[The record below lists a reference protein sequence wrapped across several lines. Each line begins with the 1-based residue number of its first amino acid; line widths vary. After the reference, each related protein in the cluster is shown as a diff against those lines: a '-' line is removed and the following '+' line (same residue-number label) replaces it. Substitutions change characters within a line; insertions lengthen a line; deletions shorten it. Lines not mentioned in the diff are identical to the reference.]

1 MEGGNKSM
9 SKQIDQNVVALE
21 FDNRNFEK
29 NVKQSMN
36 TLDQLEK
43 KCDMK
48 GSTKGLD
55 ALGKAA
61 NKVSFDNMSRSID
74 TVRIKLSAMQVVGMT
89 VLSNITNQAFNFAKK
104 VESTVKDAVIGGGIR
119 RAQNIENAHFML
131 QGLLKDEK
139 KVQEVMDNAMESVDG
154 TAYAYDEAAKA
165 ASQFAASGIEAGDQM
180 KQALRGIT
188 GVAAMTNASYEN
200 ISRVF
205 TTVAGNG
212 RLMGDQLLQLSSR
225 GMNAAATLA
234 THFGKTEEEIRD
246 MVSHGEISFAMFA
259 EAMDDAFGE
268 HAKKANETFNGALSN
283 IKAALSRFGAKF
295 VSPLV
300 VQNGVIVKLFNTIR
314 ERVNDI
320 SADLDPLASIFV
332 AAVERVTKKL
342 NTTLNNKKAFRNTLD
357 GIENIIM
364 AMGNFAKIVHDA
376 FREIFPAKSQA
387 DITKATKA
395 FADLTERLLLTDKSA
410 EKLKNTFKGV
420 FAILDIIAYLGKSVI
435 STIAYIFKDIT
446 VETTNTDVAVTDMI
460 MAFRD
465 WIKEGDKVGSVMRK
479 IVDVVKSAVNTITKF
494 NKTVKGG
501 GGGGMQSNMTA
512 FQKFASVV
520 ATVFNGV
527 NNYIAGGI
535 EAIKAFAERTKDL
548 EGMTVGDVFKDF
560 AENVIGYFFDIGAA
574 FDWLMGVISKF
585 SSNTKSEFDKTQ
597 NVFTSFGK
605 GILSKLKEFKDKYFK
620 EADFSSVYAVLFSA
634 GTIMVLRKIGKSIEK
649 FASFTDKLL
658 GPITGITKVLK
669 SFSGVLLMYQKKLKA
684 DVILEFAAA
693 IAVLAGSVAI
703 LALVPADRLWPA
715 VGAITALV
723 AGLSIVTAILANAN
737 FNASIGTLAEVGV
750 AMVGFAAAM
759 LILAKTIDAIG
770 EIDNFYDKFVRLLK
784 IAVLMTT
791 SIAVLTLA
799 VGAISALSHATMSLN
814 LVGVGVA
821 MVGFAAALR
830 LIVSALGSLEKLDM
844 NKISADKIK
853 ALAKTLAAFSLVVF
867 ASRGVSLKASL
878 GVVAMAASLKIVV
891 SALKDLETLNFE
903 ALSDNIGSIITVF
916 GAMGA
921 MAIMGSFAGKNVM
934 KAGIGILAMA
944 VGLKLILSTF
954 KKIDQMKPK
963 SIAKSILTLAG
974 VFGAFSILIVASSK
988 AGKEAHKAGLM
999 LLEVSAAMILITG
1012 AVAILGNMK
1021 TEKLKQGVAAI
1032 AVLETFFGGLI
1043 ALSKLGTASKEGLS
1057 QIVALGIMTFALAGL
1072 VAGLTLLDQDKLQ
1085 NATACLSILMG
1096 VFGGLYALIAYV
1108 SKFSG
1113 KDLQNIALNMTLVI
1127 LAMGAIGLIIS
1138 ELAKLPADQ
1147 VKTAANAL
1155 SEVSIVFGG
1164 LTALCVYLGKL
1175 GPEVV
1180 EAAAVGG
1187 AAFDTVVTLV
1197 AMLVAGLGGIA
1208 ISLEELTGYD
1218 IIENFEKGIE
1228 IFGKL
1233 GETIGAFVGGIG
1245 AGMMNEMSGTLPTLG
1260 SNLADFMTNAQPF
1273 FDGLNSITPEMTESA
1288 KNLTL
1293 AIGVLMAESFLT
1305 KLGKFAEFMMGP
1317 FGKMLNSGETSNFA
1331 EGAKMLGQGVSA
1343 FAEATKDITPETA
1356 KNLESTS
1363 KAAESLTKLADTIP
1377 NTGGKLGEWLGN
1389 NDMDVFGKALASFGK
1404 SLVKYATTVD
1414 GLNTEAIETSVP
1426 AAESLINIADMIP
1439 NSGISALSLLVGD
1452 NTMDSFGTALESFGE
1467 SLVEYSNTVVGI
1479 KYGALELSKTA
1490 AETVIEIANMIPA
1503 NSGVI
1508 QAFTGDMKLSKFADN
1523 LTTFA
1528 YGLVDFS
1535 TKMTECNFGV
1545 IQSCATPIKALL
1557 DAFEVIPKKKDFKHL
1572 DKFGDQIIKFAENLS
1587 KFSKKTKKI
1596 EPTSIT
1602 AMAKAINSLNDVFS
1616 NLGNFDSEAGEKFN
1630 KALKS
1635 ISTRSLT
1642 NFAKSF
1648 SESSKDLSKC
1658 GTDMIDNVIKGI
1670 NSNKDGIKVNLMNNV
1685 ISAIAGVRSTYS
1697 SWFSAGSYLVQG
1709 LSNGILSQTANA
1721 IAAARKIGSSAN
1733 DALKNE
1739 LREESPSKES
1749 YEYGEF
1755 YVTGFVNA
1763 LGAGE
1768 KKVGKVA
1775 ASLGKITNK
1784 MLKNSIMSTDTL
1796 TNMRRWLGDAAGA
1809 LDQFVNRYI
1818 NGASNMSVAN
1828 GAMQSAAQAI
1838 RDYMNVLYKRS
1849 SYYATDTKNLKDH
1862 KSQLKDLEKQNKSL
1876 QKQIKSATKEN
1887 TKKSK
1892 ERVKTLKSELKTN
1905 KEAIKQAKNQIEQ
1918 DQQDI
1923 VEHTKQAYNDLKN
1936 SLKQSVESFINP
1948 LAVSIESGINLFS
1961 KFENKETQLAEA
1973 QKNLTDY
1980 TNEYETALQKQK
1992 DLQNEIEKMEKI
2004 NTTASRQHGKE
2015 LEKELEAVTKTV
2027 DKLKDKVQDYQDQVT
2042 ELSTFTTR
2050 SVLDDMKSQAENVE
2064 KYWANI
2070 NKLYSEGKFS
2080 TGLLDQLKTMGIEG
2094 SDYVNKFVEMT
2105 QTEIDEANSY
2115 FERAGK
2121 TSATA
2126 LLRNFEDAM
2135 NQATS
2140 WSDGIA
2146 KLEAKGFNR
2155 AILEGLGD
2163 LGINGAD
2170 YLEAF
2175 LSMDESQIAAFNE
2188 KYARYLKLP
2197 DEVADSVISSYAIAG
2212 NQTVDAFIEALN
2224 GVTEKLQEVI
2234 GGAGEEIKT
2243 QWGLKAGPIALD
2255 VCTKLKDSLTSD
2267 KNTKKAKK
2275 AGKTLGKSTM
2285 KGFTDKDEG
2294 VNKNT
2299 AEKSVNDFT
2308 KGVTSGVK
2316 NNESKTSKKF
2326 KEWAETLVQSFR
2338 GGLDEHSPSK
2348 EAIKAIKYFAD
2359 GIVIG
2364 FDNSVGEVSTAAENV
2379 ANVILDSVSNV
2390 LDSDLDTQPTITPVI
2405 DLSEIQNGANSINQT
2420 LGNMSGTISL
2430 DNSKANS
2437 IQSIRNDTDSVW
2449 GAINELKDTVKQLGN
2464 VQGETVINNQFN
2476 IENPDPNAVAN
2487 EVSII
2492 LQRQIDR
2499 RSKEWA

>member
-1 MEGGNKSM
+1 M

-104 VESTVKDAVIGGGIR
+104 VESTVKNAVIGGGIR

-131 QGLLKDEK
+131 QGLLKDEE
-139 KVQEVMDNAMESVDG
+139 KVQKIMANAMDSVDG

-180 KQALRGIT
+180 MQALRGIT
-188 GVAAMTNASYEN
+188 GVAAMTNSSYED
-200 ISRVF
+200 ISSVF

-259 EAMDDAFGE
+259 EAMDTAFGE

-320 SADLDPLASIFV
+320 SADLEPLANIFV
-332 AAVERVTKKL
+332 AAVEKVTKKL
-342 NTTLNNKKAFRNTLD
+342 NKTLNNKKAFRNTLD

-376 FREIFPAKSQA
+376 FREIFPAKTQA
-387 DITKATKA
+387 DITKATKT
-395 FADLTERLLLTDKSA
+395 FADLTERLILTDKSA

-479 IVDVVKSAVNTITKF
+479 IVDVVKSAVNALTKF
-494 NKTVKGG
+494 NKTAKGG

-520 ATVFNGV
+520 ATVFDGV
-527 NNYIAGGI
+527 KNYIAGGI

-574 FDWLMGVISKF
+574 FEWLMGVISKF

-605 GILSKLKEFKDKYFK
+605 GILSKLKEFKDKYSK

-658 GPITGITKVLK
+658 GPIGGITKVLK

-693 IAVLAGSVAI
+693 IAILVGSVAI
-703 LALVPADRLWPA
+703 LALVPADRLLPA
-715 VGAITALV
+715 VGAILALV

-759 LILAKTIDAIG
+759 LILAKTIGAIG
-770 EIDNFYDKFVRLLK
+770 EIDDFYDKFVRLLK
-784 IAVLMTT
+784 IAVLMST
-791 SIAVLTLA
+791 SIAVLSLA
-799 VGAISALSHATMSLN
+799 VGALSHTTMSLN
-814 LVGVGVA
+814 LVDIGVA

-867 ASRGVSLKASL
+867 ASRGVSLNASL

-921 MAIMGSFAGKNVM
+921 MAIIGSFAGKNVM

-963 SIAKSILTLAG
+963 TIAKSILTLAG

-1043 ALSKLGTASKEGLS
+1043 ALSKLGTASKDGLA

-1072 VAGLTLLDQDKLQ
+1072 VAALTMVDKDKLQ

-1096 VFGGLYALIAYV
+1096 VFGGLYALVAISSINLKPMLSTMGFIVIAMGGIALIV
-1108 SKFSG
+1108 SK
-1113 KDLQNIALNMTLVI
+1113 
-1127 LAMGAIGLIIS
+1127 
-1138 ELAKLPADQ
+1138 LAKLPADQ
-1147 VKTAANAL
+1147 VKAAGNAL

-1164 LTALCVYLGKL
+1164 LTALCVYIGKL

-1208 ISLEELTGYD
+1208 VSLEELTGYD

-1260 SNLADFMTNAQPF
+1260 QNLADFMTNAQPF
-1273 FDGLNSITPEMTESA
+1273 FDGLNSITPEMATSA

-1293 AIGVLMAESFLT
+1293 AVGALMAESFLT
-1305 KLGKFAEFMMGP
+1305 TLGKFAEILMGP
-1317 FGKMLNSGETSNFA
+1317 LGQALNSGETSSFA
-1331 EGAKMLGQGVSA
+1331 EGAKLLGQGVTA
-1343 FAEATKDITPETA
+1343 FAEATKDITPEMA
-1356 KNLESTS
+1356 KNIESTS

-1389 NDMDVFGKALASFGK
+1389 NDMDVFGTALASFGG
-1404 SLVKYATTVD
+1404 SLVTYANTVN
-1414 GLNTEAIETSVP
+1414 GLNTEAIKTSVP

-1439 NSGISALSLLVGD
+1439 NSGISALSILVGD
-1452 NTMDSFGTALESFGE
+1452 NTMDTFGTALESFGE

-1508 QAFTGDMKLSKFADN
+1508 QAFTGDMKLSAFADN

-1535 TKMTECNFGV
+1535 TKMTECNFGI

-1602 AMAKAINSLNDVFS
+1602 AMGKAISSLNEVFS
-1616 NLGNFDSEAGEKFN
+1616 NLGNFDSKAGENFN

-1635 ISTRSLT
+1635 ISTRSLS

-1739 LREESPSKES
+1739 LREQSPSKES
-1749 YEYGEF
+1749 YKYGEF

-1763 LGAGE
+1763 LGAGK
-1768 KKVGKVA
+1768 KKVDKVA
-1775 ASLGKITNK
+1775 ASLGKVTNK
-1784 MLKNSIMSTDTL
+1784 MFKKSLMSADTL
-1796 TNMRRWLGDAAGA
+1796 TNLRTWLGDAAGA
-1809 LDQFVNRYI
+1809 LDQFVNRYV
-1818 NGASNMSVAN
+1818 NGASNMSAAN
-1828 GAMQSAAQAI
+1828 GAMESAAQAI

-1849 SYYATDTKNLKDH
+1849 SYYETDTKNLKDH

-2027 DKLKDKVQDYQDQVT
+2027 DNLKDKVQDYQEQVT

-2080 TGLLDQLKTMGIEG
+2080 TGLLDQLKAMGIEG

-2175 LSMDESQIAAFNE
+2175 LSMDDTQIAAFNE

-2212 NQTVDAFIEALN
+2212 NQTVDAFIEALKKD
-2224 GVTEKLQEVI
+2224 GVTEKLQEVV

-2267 KNTKKAKK
+2267 ENKKKAKK

-2348 EAIKAIKYFAD
+2348 EAIKAMKDFAA
-2359 GIVIG
+2359 GLVVG
-2364 FDNSVGEVSTAAENV
+2364 VGNSTSDVRDSSVEL
-2379 ANVILDSVSNV
+2379 ANVILDSVNNT
-2390 LDSDLDTQPTITPVI
+2390 LDADLDTQPTITPVI

-2437 IQSIRNDTDSVW
+2437 IQSIRNDTDAVW